1 MCPMH
6 LLSDN
11 SFGLCIDMDLRQL
24 RTFVVVAEAGGFAS
38 AHQQLHLSQPAASRQ
53 IQALEAELG
62 IPLFDRVGRRIKL
75 TSEGEDLLRRGRR
88 LLQDVESFGE
98 RARALRTG
106 KAGALRVGC
115 STQHM
120 ETVLADFLP
129 AFRRRH
135 PSVDINLIEDG
146 GARVPDRLERGDI
159 HLALMA
165 AADDGYHRRLLA
177 PVHVLAVVSTQHHLA
192 RSRKLELAELADES
206 LLLLGRDYASRG
218 WFDAACNVAHIKPRV
233 ILESAAP
240 HTLLALARTG
250 KDVAIVPSNVRIPA
264 ADISVFPLIH
274 RGAPIGRWTVVASD
288 PQRFLAPYAK
298 SFIDEL
304 VVYCRQCY
312 PGREF
317 ARRAPPLPK
326 PEEKG

>member
-1 MCPMH
+1 
-6 LLSDN
+6 
-11 SFGLCIDMDLRQL
+11 MDLRQL
-24 RTFVVVAEAGGFAS
+24 RTFVVVAEAGGFA
-38 AHQQLHLSQPAASRQ
+38 AAQQQLRLSQPAASRQ

-62 IPLFDRVGRRIKL
+62 IPLFDRVGRGVKL

-88 LLQDVESFGE
+88 LLQDAESFGE

-135 PSVDINLIEDG
+135 PSVEIELIEDG
-146 GARVPDRLERGDI
+146 GARVPDRLQRGDV
-159 HLALMA
+159 HLAIIP

-177 PVHVLAVVSTQHHLA
+177 PVQLLGAVSPRHRFASV
-192 RSRKLELAELADES
+192 RKLELAELADEA
-206 LLLLGRDYASRG
+206 LLLLRRDYASRG

-240 HTLLALARTG
+240 HTLLALARNG
-250 KDVAIVPSNVRIPA
+250 NDVAIVPSNVLIPSA
-264 ADISVFPLIH
+264 GVRAFPLMH
-274 RGAPIGRWTVVASD
+274 RSVSIGRWTAVAWD

-304 VVYCRQCY
+304 VDYCRRHY

-317 ARRAPPLPK
+317 AKRAPPLPK
-326 PEEKG
+326 PAEAKE

>member
-1 MCPMH
+1 MH
-6 LLSDN
+6 LLSIN
-11 SFGLCIDMDLRQL
+11 SCNLCIEMDFRQL
-24 RTFVVVAEAGGFAS
+24 RTFVIVAEAGGFAS
-38 AHQQLHLSQPAASRQ
+38 AHQQLRLSQPAASRQ

-62 IPLFDRVGRRIKL
+62 IPLFDRVGRGIKL

-135 PSVDINLIEDG
+135 PSVDVELIEDG
-146 GARVPDRLERGDI
+146 GARVPDRLQRGDV
-159 HLALMA
+159 HLVLMA

-177 PVHVLAVVSTQHHLA
+177 PVHVLAAVSPRHRFA
-192 RSRKLELAELADES
+192 NVRKLELSELADES
-206 LLLLGRDYASRG
+206 LLLLRRDFASRG
-218 WFDAACNVAHIKPRV
+218 WFDAACNLAHIKPRV

-240 HTLLALARTG
+240 HTLLALARSG
-250 KDVAIVPSNVRIPA
+250 SDVAIVPSNVRIPPA
-264 ADISVFPLIH
+264 GVRAFPLAH
-274 RGAPIGRWTVVASD
+274 RGASIGRWTAVAWD
-288 PQRFLAPYAK
+288 PQRFLAPYAR
-298 SFIDEL
+298 SFVDEL
-304 VVYCRQCY
+304 VAHCGRHY

-317 ARRAPPLPK
+317 ARQVPPLPK
-326 PEEKG
+326 PEETKG

>member
-1 MCPMH
+1 
-6 LLSDN
+6 
-11 SFGLCIDMDLRQL
+11 MDLRQL
-24 RTFVVVAEAGGFAS
+24 RTFVVVAEAGGFAP
-38 AHQQLHLSQPAASRQ
+38 AHQQLRLSQPAASRQ

-62 IPLFDRVGRRIKL
+62 IPLFDRVGRGIKL
-75 TSEGEDLLRRGRR
+75 TSEGEDLLRRSRR
-88 LLQDVESFGE
+88 LLQDAEAFGE
-98 RARALRTG
+98 RARALRSG
-106 KAGALRVGC
+106 NAGALRVGC

-129 AFRRRH
+129 TFRARH
-135 PSVDINLIEDG
+135 PSVEIDLIEDG
-146 GARVPDRLERGDI
+146 GARVPGRLQRGDV

-177 PVHVLAVVSTQHHLA
+177 PVHLLAAVSPRHRFA
-192 RSRKLELAELADES
+192 SSRKLELAELADES
-206 LLLLGRDYASRG
+206 LLLLRRDYSSRS
-218 WFDAACNVAHIKPRV
+218 WFETACDVAHIRPRV

-250 KDVAIVPSNVRIPA
+250 NDVAIVPANVAIPPA
-264 ADISVFPLIH
+264 GVCAFPLVH
-274 RGAPIGRWTVVASD
+274 RGASIGRWTVVAWD

-304 VVYCRQCY
+304 VAYSRRYY

-317 ARRAPPLPK
+317 ARRVPPLPM
-326 PEEKG
+326 PEERKW